1 MLLSYTAARQKVI
14 EIAQAQ
20 RHQPARET
28 VDLPR
33 ACGRVLADSVVA
45 DRDYPP
51 FDRSTRDGFA
61 VRASDLAAPNL
72 TLRRVGEVKAG
83 DNFERAVNSG
93 ESVQIMTG
101 APVPVGTDAVVM
113 IEFTKMEGDRV
124 TFDRAATA
132 RQNIV
137 FRGSEG
143 RAGQELLAP
152 GTRLGYAEMAVA

>member
-33 ACGRVLADSVVA
+33 ACGRVLSDSVVA

-61 VRASDLAAPNL
+61 VRAADVTGPNVI
-72 TLRRVGEVKAG
+72 LRRVGEVKAG
-83 DNFERAVNSG
+83 DNFNRTLSSG
-93 ESVQIMTG
+93 ECVQIMTG
-101 APVPVGTDAVVM
+101 APVP
-113 IEFTKMEGDRV
+113 
-124 TFDRAATA
+124 
-132 RQNIV
+132 
-137 FRGSEG
+137 
-143 RAGQELLAP
+143 
-152 GTRLGYAEMAVA
+152 

>member
-61 VRASDLAAPNL
+61 VLAADLAAPNV
-72 TLRRVGEVKAG
+72 TLPDRRSQGWRQ
-83 DNFERAVNSG
+83 FRASR
-93 ESVQIMTG
+93 
-101 APVPVGTDAVVM
+101 
-113 IEFTKMEGDRV
+113 EFRRM
-124 TFDRAATA
+124 RADHD
-132 RQNIV
+132 
-137 FRGSEG
+137 G
-143 RAGQELLAP
+143 RAGA
-152 GTRLGYAEMAVA
+152 G